1 MIANDKYIVYN
12 KIVTCELCAAVY
24 LLVHS
29 CFVAY
34 FLLVVSLKYTN
45 IVGDKSLT
53 TIICSLHLLN
63 FAKFIVV
70 YKNIGC
76 IIYVIYRILISNESE
91 NQLSFEMKLLDL
103 QIPAN
108 NEFGRALL

>member
-1 MIANDKYIVYN
+1 MNF
-12 KIVTCELCAAVY
+12 
-24 LLVHS
+24 VHS

-76 IIYVIYRILISNESE
+76 IFYVIYRILISISILGIPSLVVSRTQCTSNVE
-91 NQLSFEMKLLDL
+91 NVGSYIHFMFLFQSSRI
-103 QIPAN
+103 QTIQ
-108 NEFGRALL
+108 

>member
-1 MIANDKYIVYN
+1 M
-12 KIVTCELCAAVY
+12 
-24 LLVHS
+24 
-29 CFVAY
+29 
-34 FLLVVSLKYTN
+34 VSLKYTN
-45 IVGDKSLT
+45 IVSDKSLT

-63 FAKFIVV
+63 FAKFIGV
-70 YKNIGC
+70 YKNIGG